1 MLCMKSHRENP
12 EGEANQLATK
22 QNEREKFALQMQATI
37 RKSRIDGYC
46 PHCGMMTSQCDCW
59 DSVNGGD

>member
-1 MLCMKSHRENP
+1 MRSWRENP
-12 EGEANQLATK
+12 EGEENQRATK
-22 QNEREKFALQMQATI
+22 QHEREVFALQMQATI

-46 PHCGMMTSQCDCW
+46 WHCGMMTGQCECW

>member
-1 MLCMKSHRENP
+1 MRTARDNP
-12 EGEANQLATK
+12 ESEANQLATK
-22 QNEREKFALQMQATI
+22 QAERERFALQMQATI
-37 RKSRIDGYC
+37 RESRKDGYC